1 MLAGLG
7 RELPREIELWGR
19 AIGVP
24 VRTVVVG
31 TDAAF
36 RCGASRICP
45 SVLRLKI
52 RCAGAIP
59 VRKEGVD
66 RALLGLLSAEV
77 GDAEPPG
84 GRYLLSKDENVNYF
98 GSTSL
103 VFEDNRVRKGGVTFD
118 MMMVVLSTGGS

>member
-1 MLAGLG
+1 M
-7 RELPREIELWGR
+7 ELWGR

-36 RCGASRICP
+36 RCGASRIYP
-45 SVLRLKI
+45 SVLRPKT
-52 RCAGAIP
+52 RCTGAVP
-59 VRKEGVD
+59 VVRKEGVD

-77 GDAEPPG
+77 GDADPPG
-84 GRYLLSKDENVNYF
+84 GRYLLSKDEKVNYF

-103 VFEDNRVRKGGVTFD
+103 VFENNRCAKVE
-118 MMMVVLSTGGS
+118 LHST